1 MKFQINTSRGL
12 SKIILLIIT
21 MAFTQQAMAL
31 FSDTFTGGQHDP
43 GWRFYDP
50 YNSDGDNNNATSN
63 EPDESTLIYE
73 GGNALIS
80 IPSGAATHDLW
91 AGSLNKAPR
100 LLQPVEGNA
109 DFEIQAKFE
118 TEPKIKHQL
127 QGIIIQQ
134 SDNVFLRFD
143 IYYNENELGV
153 LVAYVNGADGSFPHE
168 PVNLSK
174 GFPKY
179 QKVKRTGMDWI
190 FSYSEDGASW
200 TDIPFKH
207 EMTVTSVGVFAGTA
221 KNTQGFLSSVDYFID
236 LGQDSASIDTDNWVP
251 ASVSSPKIDT
261 WYAQPTI
268 NFGQA
273 GISQKWANIL
283 GNVSS
288 DIIIDTLTYEVN
300 NNGLMQKLPLGSDG
314 FDFRLENK
322 GDFNIEIDHT
332 TLEPGPNSVTIRA
345 KDTQGQITTK
355 TVTINYAP
363 ADIGL
368 PSAYITDWK
377 SLGND
382 IQKVEDIAHVVD
394 GLWNLTADGIR
405 TKEDGYDRAISI
417 GDMNW
422 LSNNYEVTV
431 PFILHSDF
439 TGIGFGVGWQ
449 GHEINNHQAS
459 RSPRVGWPLQSLVWI
474 RGEMGRSTLEILTY
488 KGENSLPKEWE
499 LQVGMKKPLTPLIL
513 NQKYWLKSY
522 SKPLS
527 NSMSRFY
534 AKFWKDGDGEPDS
547 WMINADV
554 STRDGSILLVTYE
567 ADVTF
572 GNVSVNERRTDP
584 SEDTTPDTTP
594 PVISEINVVKNGTIA
609 TISWK
614 TDEPSNSVINYGVN
628 SVNEFNVNDSSL
640 SKIHSLALTGLRSNV
655 DYYFKIKSADS
666 RNNTA
671 SSEEQTFFIS
681 ASTYELPHNEWHL
694 ISLPM
699 NPGVKNKVSDIF
711 GEDDLGKYGTSWA
724 VFHYDAS
731 NKDYVDLGLN
741 GEMEQGMGYWI
752 IQMSSTT
759 KTLGMPAGSLST
771 QVDVSGKFEI
781 PLVTKDGRS
790 QFNMIGYPFN
800 AKGHFKDARIETNE
814 TECDSD
820 SGCTKNIADAKEN
833 NILHNELWT
842 YSGGSGYIKINT
854 TNGSLVPWQGYW
866 AETLSGADGKEPS
879 LLFSKPENSNN

>member
-1 MKFQINTSRGL
+1 
-12 SKIILLIIT
+12 
-21 MAFTQQAMAL
+21 
-31 FSDTFTGGQHDP
+31 
-43 GWRFYDP
+43 
-50 YNSDGDNNNATSN
+50 
-63 EPDESTLIYE
+63 
-73 GGNALIS
+73 
-80 IPSGAATHDLW
+80 
-91 AGSLNKAPR
+91 
-100 LLQPVEGNA
+100 
-109 DFEIQAKFE
+109 
-118 TEPKIKHQL
+118 
-127 QGIIIQQ
+127 
-134 SDNVFLRFD
+134 
-143 IYYNENELGV
+143 
-153 LVAYVNGADGSFPHE
+153 
-168 PVNLSK
+168 
-174 GFPKY
+174 
-179 QKVKRTGMDWI
+179 
-190 FSYSEDGASW
+190 
-200 TDIPFKH
+200 
-207 EMTVTSVGVFAGTA
+207 
-221 KNTQGFLSSVDYFID
+221 
-236 LGQDSASIDTDNWVP
+236 
-251 ASVSSPKIDT
+251 DT

-300 NNGLMQKLPLGSDG
+300 NNGLKQKLPLGSDG

-355 TVTINYAP
+355 TVTINYSP

-368 PSAYITDWK
+368 PSAYITDWG

-449 GHEINNHQAS
+449 GHEVNDHELL
-459 RSPRVGWPLQSLVWI
+459 RSPKVGWPLQSLVWI
-474 RGEMGRSTLEILTY
+474 RGAMERSTLEILTY
-488 KGENSLPKEWE
+488 KGKNSTPKEWE
-499 LQVGMKKPLTPLIL
+499 LPVGTKKPLAPLIL
-513 NQKYWLKSY
+513 NQQYWLKSY

-554 STRDGSILLVTYE
+554 STRDGSILLVAYE

-584 SEDTTPDTTP
+584 SEDTTS
-594 PVISEINVVKNGTIA
+594 PVISGIKVAKTDSVV
-609 TISWK
+609 TISWE
-614 TDEPSNSVINYGVN
+614 TDKPSNSVVEYGLTN
-628 SVNEFNVNDSSL
+628 SYGLNKTDSSQT
-640 SKIHSLALTGLRSNV
+640 KMHSLSLTGLNSNV
-655 DYYFKIKSADS
+655 EYHFRVKSADTS
-666 RNNTA
+666 NNTT
-671 SSEEQTFFIS
+671 SSEDKTFFIS
-681 ASTYELPHNEWHL
+681 ASTYKLPRNEWHL

-699 NPGVKNKVSDIF
+699 NPSTKNKVSDIF
-711 GEDDLGKYGTSWA
+711 GKDDLGKYGTSWA

-731 NKDYVDLGLN
+731 NNHYVDLGLN

-752 IQMSSTT
+752 IQMTSMS
-759 KTLGMPAGSLST
+759 KTLGMPVGSQTTPS
-771 QVDVSGKFEI
+771 DVSGKFEI
-781 PLVTKDGRS
+781 PLVTKDGSS

-800 AKGHFKDARIETNE
+800 TNGHFKDARIETNE
-814 TECDSD
+814 APCESD
-820 SGCTKNIADAKEN
+820 TGCTKDIDYAKNN

-854 TNGSLVPWQGYW
+854 TNGNLDPWQGFW